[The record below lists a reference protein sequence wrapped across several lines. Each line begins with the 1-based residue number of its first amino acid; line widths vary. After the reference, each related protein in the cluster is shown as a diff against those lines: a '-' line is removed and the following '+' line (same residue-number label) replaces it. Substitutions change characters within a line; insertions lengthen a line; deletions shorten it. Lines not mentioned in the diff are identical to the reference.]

1 MLEMF
6 KTAYPT
12 ICEIFNGEVAKND
25 SDYYPMIK
33 LSQFTALVHRL
44 ELLPQDWSLK
54 QKEICIDLIVKD
66 TLSYMRHTEREKKED
81 YKERKE
87 SP

>member
-1 MLEMF
+1 MKKPLDLSHSKKEQLELQMLEML

-54 QKEICIDLIVKD
+54 
-66 TLSYMRHTEREKKED
+66 
-81 YKERKE
+81 
-87 SP
+87 